1 MGDEGIETGERD
13 PSRCAGGETDMS
25 WCITR
30 PDLSVEDDTVRSF
43 IAGAMGAM
51 CRRSSTC
58 ALGLVF
64 AEVVVF
70 EEEGRAGAG
79 WGCGG
84 VAPEGVVVTG
94 AAITTQSASAL
105 KITGEGNLL

>member
-1 MGDEGIETGERD
+1 
-13 PSRCAGGETDMS
+13 
-25 WCITR
+25 
-30 PDLSVEDDTVRSF
+30 
-43 IAGAMGAM
+43 MGAM

-94 AAITTQSASAL
+94 AAITISISAQDHRWRESAVTL
-105 KITGEGNLL
+105 TLRFVARHRIRRLCRRCRGFGYTGDRRGGGQ